1 MVKQLVALDADFIAL
16 QECFHTEDENY
27 NTALSLASALGMDC
41 RLLSYRQKQR
51 RIEAAVQDSYSGLAI
66 LSKEPAQAEQHLSLP
81 SVEEDGERDGLLCT
95 FSVNDMEIA
104 LANLHLSHLRT
115 ADELRVN
122 QLKIALELIKKNPAQ
137 CAFVCGDFNSSLAL
151 FKSANLIVPRGEL
164 VDAWQLFHGKP
175 QSEPTVHVQHRDRGK
190 EWESGAL
197 DHILL
202 LPNGNVAPKVIAATR
217 VLQNKDSELDIYPSD
232 HVGICVDLSLEIK
245 P

>member
-122 QLKIALELIKKNPAQ
+122 QLKIALELIKKTQRNAHCSIGHDVWIGHGAIIMPGVTVGTGAVIG
-137 CAFVCGDFNSSLAL
+137 AGAVVTKDIAPYEIAVGVPGRPIRKRFDDATIEKLLSIAWWDWDRLTIEARFDELRDVGSFVDKYS
-151 FKSANLIVPRGEL
+151 
-164 VDAWQLFHGKP
+164 
-175 QSEPTVHVQHRDRGK
+175 
-190 EWESGAL
+190 
-197 DHILL
+197 
-202 LPNGNVAPKVIAATR
+202 
-217 VLQNKDSELDIYPSD
+217 
-232 HVGICVDLSLEIK
+232 
-245 P
+245 